1 MSNASGNPIIV
12 QSDKTVLL
20 EVDNPQYEAARDELV
35 RFAELE
41 KSPEYIHT
49 YRITPLSLWNAAA
62 AGLNAEAIIAALSA
76 YSKYPLPGNV
86 RVDIADYVSRYG
98 RVKLIR
104 EGASLFLV
112 SDDARLIVEL
122 LRHKRLRP
130 YVLEQIG
137 SLRLRMDASRRG
149 HIKQALVWIGYPA
162 EDLAGYVQGAAL
174 SIALRQT
181 TLGGEAFAL
190 RPYQQDAASAFYAGG
205 SVQGG
210 SGVVVLP
217 CGAGKTMVGMAAM
230 ERLQCA
236 TLILTTNTVAARQW
250 IHELLDKTS
259 LGEES
264 IGEYSGLQKQVRP
277 VTISTYQM
285 MTYRPRQKDG
295 GMEYRPRR
303 KDGGMEHRPRQSDPA
318 RNPTR
323 TTGGGMEQQPRG
335 KNRVGTAE
343 EYPHFA
349 LFSEQ
354 NWGLIIYDE
363 VHLLPAPV
371 FRITAE
377 IQARRRLG
385 LTATLVREDGR
396 ESDVFSLIGPKKY
409 DAPWKDLEHQGW
421 IATAECHE
429 IRIPMPD
436 ELRLE
441 YAVADERD
449 KYRVAA
455 ENPRK
460 LHSLE
465 QLLSKHLDDSV
476 LIIGMYLT
484 QLQEASAHLGY
495 PLITGKTTVSER
507 EKLYEAFRRGEIKRL
522 IVSKVGNFAIDLP
535 DANVAIQISGSFGS
549 RQEEAQRLGR
559 ILRPKRHGLL
569 AHFYALVSRDT
580 RDQDFA
586 AKRQLFLTE
595 QGYRYGIIYEDELP
609 QWQPTILALQAQ
621 AARPRALASGVT
633 QTAPAEAE
641 QVRPGVPGS
650 RTAAAL
656 DPSG

>member
-1 MSNASGNPIIV
+1 MMSHASGNPVIV

-20 EVDNPQYEAARDELV
+20 EVDNPQYEAARDQLA

-62 AGLNAEAIIAALSA
+62 AGLNAEAIIAALNA
-76 YSKYPLPGNV
+76 YSKYPLPDNV

-104 EGASLFLV
+104 EGAGLFLV
-112 SDDARLIVEL
+112 SDDALLMAEL
-122 LRHKRLRP
+122 MHHKRLRP
-130 YVLEQIG
+130 HVLEQVG
-137 SLRLRMDASRRG
+137 PLRLRVDASRRG
-149 HIKQALVWIGYPA
+149 HIKQALVLIGFPA
-162 EDLAGYVQGAAL
+162 EDLAGYVQGATLPL
-174 SIALRQT
+174 SLRQT
-181 TLGGEAFAL
+181 TSDGTPFIL

-205 SVQGG
+205 SLHGG

-230 ERLQCA
+230 EKLQCA
-236 TLILTTNTVAARQW
+236 TLILTTNTVAVRQW
-250 IHELLDKTS
+250 ISELLDKTS
-259 LGEES
+259 LSES
-264 IGEYSGLQKQVRP
+264 LIGEYSGLQKQVRP

-285 MTYRPRQKDG
+285 MTYRPRT
-295 GMEYRPRR
+295 
-303 KDGGMEHRPRQSDPA
+303 
-318 RNPTR
+318 RNQETQA
-323 TTGGGMEQQPRG
+323 E
-335 KNRVGTAE
+335 E

-349 LFSEQ
+349 LFNQ
-354 NWGLIIYDE
+354 QDWGLIIYDE

-377 IQARRRLG
+377 IQSRRRLG

-396 ESDVFSLIGPKKY
+396 ETDVFSLIGPKKY

-429 IRIPMPD
+429 VRIPMPD

-460 LHSLE
+460 MAALE
-465 QLLSKHLDDSV
+465 QLLSKHPDDSV

-484 QLQEASAHLGY
+484 QLQAVAEQFGY
-495 PLITGKTTVSER
+495 PLITGKTTVGER
-507 EKLYEAFRRGEIKRL
+507 QKLYEAFRQGDIKRL
-522 IVSKVGNFAIDLP
+522 VVSKVGNFAIDLP
-535 DANVAIQISGSFGS
+535 DANVAIQISGTFGS

-580 RDQDFA
+580 RDQDYA
-586 AKRQLFLTE
+586 ARRQLFLTE
-595 QGYRYGIIYEDELP
+595 QGYRYEIIYDDELL
-609 QWQPTILALQAQ
+609 QWQPTTLAVQAR
-621 AARPRALASGVT
+621 AARLAALTAGSM
-633 QTAPAEAE
+633 QTADGAAPCD
-641 QVRPGVPGS
+641 VP
-650 RTAAAL
+650 
-656 DPSG
+656 PSAR